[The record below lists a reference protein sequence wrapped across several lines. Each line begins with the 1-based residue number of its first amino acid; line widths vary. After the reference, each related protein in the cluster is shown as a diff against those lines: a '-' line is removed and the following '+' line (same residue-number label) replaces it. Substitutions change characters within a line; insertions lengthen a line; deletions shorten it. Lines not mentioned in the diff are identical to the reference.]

1 MKLFSKIQH
10 YVFVLTL
17 IFLAI
22 FLVSFLLK
30 TKYPG
35 PQAAF
40 SPLKNDP
47 IQTPTNA
54 KEFTLTINDVEYTI
68 TPLFD
73 YELYGMIVSM
83 GDNLGWLGR
92 FKEQDPLNTN
102 DFCIIWGSNIDN
114 GIYQEMSF
122 RNEDF
127 ICRIEFHGDYKDLS
141 KYTNDHLSNNHLLV
155 DRETNS
161 KLYNQIKSAKVGDQI
176 HFKGYLASYSTKKSG
191 VQTGTRGS
199 STTREDSG
207 DGACETVYIKS
218 FEIIKKY
225 TSPMLVI
232 NHLSGYF
239 VIYGIIIWI
248 VLFITSLIIPNRYG
262 REDKEVV
269 SKTTNYSSSLPTNIT
284 QENIGIPPVE
294 KNSKQQKNNGA

>member
-22 FLVSFLLK
+22 FLISCLLK
-30 TKYPG
+30 AKYPG
-35 PQAAF
+35 PQAAI
-40 SPLKNDP
+40 SSLKNDP
-47 IQTPTNA
+47 VQTPTNT
-54 KEFTLTINDVEYTI
+54 KEFTLTIDDVEYTI

-73 YELYGMIVSM
+73 YELYGMIVST

-102 DFCIIWGSNIDN
+102 DFCVIWGSNIDN

-127 ICRIEFHGDYKDLS
+127 VCRIEFHGDYKDLS
-141 KYTNDHLSNNHLLV
+141 KYSNNHLSNNHFLL
-155 DRETNS
+155 DRKTNS
-161 KLYNQIKSAKVGDQI
+161 KIYRQIKSAKVGDQI

-218 FEIIKKY
+218 FENIKKY
-225 TSPMLVI
+225 NSPILVI
-232 NHLSGYF
+232 NNFSGYF
-239 VIYGIIIWI
+239 VICGIIVWI
-248 VLFITSLIIPNRYG
+248 VLFIISLIIPNRYG

-269 SKTTNYSSSLPTNIT
+269 SKIKNYSGSLPTNIT
-284 QENIGIPPVE
+284 QRNVDVPPIE
-294 KNSKQQKNNGA
+294 KNSKQ